1 MDKKQK
7 TVGFNK
13 SKVKAKVR
21 WTSIVST
28 LVLTVALLGVV
39 GVLAGKNG
47 NAVTGSAGPLVKI
60 ELSGVVD
67 RDGEKV
73 SLEQAKVVKPKEILH
88 WSIVSKNEGDA
99 EAKEY
104 RAVGNIPVGTSYV
117 PGSENAEDSALVKF
131 SIDGGSSFSEK
142 PMIEEKQADGS
153 VKKVPAPADMFTQV
167 RFEWAKPL
175 GSNEERVA
183 SYKVRVK

>member
-7 TVGFNK
+7 KVGFNK
-13 SKVKAKVR
+13 SNARAR

-39 GVLAGKNG
+39 GVLAGKDG
-47 NAVTGSAGPLVKI
+47 KSSAGSAGPLVKVN
-60 ELSGVVD
+60 LSGVVD
-67 RDGEKV
+67 RGGEKM
-73 SLEQAKVVKPKEILH
+73 SLEQAKVVKPNEILK
-88 WSIVSKNEGDA
+88 WSIVSKNEGNG
-99 EAKEY
+99 EAKDY
-104 RAVGNIPVGTSYV
+104 KAVGKIPQGTVYV
-117 PGSENAEDSALVKF
+117 AGSEDAEDSALVKF
-131 SIDGGSSFSEK
+131 SIDGGKSFSKK

-153 VKKVPAPADMFTQV
+153 MKMVPAPVDMYTEV

-175 GSNEERVA
+175 SSNEERVA